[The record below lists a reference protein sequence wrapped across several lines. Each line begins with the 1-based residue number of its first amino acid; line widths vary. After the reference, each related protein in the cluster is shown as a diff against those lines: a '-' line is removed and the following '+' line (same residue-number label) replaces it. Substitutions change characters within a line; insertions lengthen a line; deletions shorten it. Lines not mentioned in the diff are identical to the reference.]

1 VTNNPNPGF
10 GWNANAG
17 RYVDMAT
24 GRFMP
29 REAVF
34 DIVDQS
40 IETLKLE
47 TKNFIAGVIDR
58 QVPIEVLHRAAI
70 QEIKLAHL
78 ESYAAGRGGW
88 AQMTQADYGRIGQM
102 LRQEYGYLR
111 GFMQDVADGK
121 LSEAQ
126 IKARFDKYMNK
137 SMTSFHLGARS
148 AGREAGHTKRIRLLG
163 PTDNHCPQCPGYAN
177 KEVDIDAALPPPP
190 GQACDCGGSCLCN
203 EITY

>member
-29 REAVF
+29 RDAVF

-40 IETLKLE
+40 IETFKLE

-58 QVPIEVLHRAAI
+58 RVPIEVLHRAAI

-88 AQMTQADYGRIGQM
+88 AQMTQSDYGRIGQM

-111 GFMQDVADGK
+111 GFMEDIQAGL

-126 IKARFDKYMNK
+126 IKARMDLYINH
-137 SMTSFHLGARS
+137 SLTSFWNGSRTA
-148 AGREAGHTKRIRLLG
+148 AGEAGNTERRRVLG
-163 PTDNHCPQCPGYAN
+163 STDNHCKDCPGYAGVWSPIN
-177 KEVDIDAALPPPP
+177 DPWPPPP
-190 GQACDCGGSCLCN
+190 GMACECSGNCLCS
-203 EITY
+203 EEYR